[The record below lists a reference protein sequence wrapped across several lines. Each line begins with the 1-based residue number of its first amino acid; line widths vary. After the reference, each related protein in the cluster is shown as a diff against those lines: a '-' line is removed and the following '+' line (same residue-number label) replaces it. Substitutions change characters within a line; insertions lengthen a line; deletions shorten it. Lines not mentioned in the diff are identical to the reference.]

1 MATKKGKKKVK
12 KGKETGAKKAAKK
25 RATKKATAPAR
36 KEGFPTPKQMK
47 QGRDNFAG
55 EVGLKILTASKIKEL
70 AKSMGLRASAD
81 FAEALAKK
89 VYVDVFKAAK
99 RCVDNDRKTLRPSD
113 L

>member
-12 KGKETGAKKAAKK
+12 KGKTKTATKK
-25 RATKKATAPAR
+25 RATKKKAAASSR

-47 QGRDNFAG
+47 KGRDDFA
-55 EVGLKILTASKIKEL
+55 EAVGLKILTASKIKEL